1 MTHIFNRGP
10 VMTFKHVLIKLCIV
24 FLTAACTV
32 SPTIRSSYNQ
42 SIDFSQYKTFGF
54 FQPLDTDSRY
64 ESLTSQYL
72 KQTTVTEMTRRGFVL
87 SKNEPDLLINFHRDI
102 QNKQHIDEIPIT
114 GYGGY
119 REYRGHLYYDSWVG
133 YRTYID
139 NYQEGKLSIDI
150 VDSRLN
156 KVIWQ
161 GEALER
167 INEEHLNNLQATLQK
182 TVSQIFTQ
190 FPTGNKP

>member
-1 MTHIFNRGP
+1 MKL
-10 VMTFKHVLIKLCIV
+10 KHLLITLCIL

-32 SPTIRSSYNQ
+32 SPTIHSSYNQ
-42 SIDFSQYKTFGF
+42 AIDFNQYKTFGF

-72 KQTTVTEMTRRGFVL
+72 KQATIIEMTRRGFVL
-87 SKNEPDLLINFHRDI
+87 SKNKPDLLINFHRYI
-102 QNKQHIDEIPIT
+102 ESKQHLDEIPVT

-119 REYRGHLYYDSWVG
+119 HEYRGHVYYDYGMS

-139 NYQEGKLSIDI
+139 NYQEGKLNIDI
-150 VDSRLN
+150 VDSRSN

-161 GEALER
+161 AEAVGRVSDEQR
-167 INEEHLNNLQATLQK
+167 DNLQATLQK
-182 TVSQIFTQ
+182 TVSQMFTQ
-190 FPTGNKP
+190 FPISTRP

>member
-1 MTHIFNRGP
+1 MK
-10 VMTFKHVLIKLCIV
+10 FKHVLIALCIV

-42 SIDFSQYKTFGF
+42 TIDFKQFKTFGF
-54 FQPLDTDSRY
+54 FEPLDTDSRY

-72 KQTTVTEMTRRGFVL
+72 KQATVTEMRQRGFVL
-87 SKNEPDLLINFHRDI
+87 SKNKPDLLINFHRDI
-102 QNKQHIDEIPIT
+102 KSRQQINEIPMT
-114 GYGGY
+114 TYGGY

-139 NYQEGKLSIDI
+139 NYQEGKLNIDI
-150 VDSRLN
+150 VDSRTN

-161 GEALER
+161 GEAVGR
-167 INEEHLNNLQATLQK
+167 VSNEQENNLQATLQK
-182 TVSQIFTQ
+182 TVSHMFSQ
-190 FPTGNKP
+190 FPISTQP